1 MKISTT
7 GTRNLRKYMLHN
19 DSLESRCVPATFGI
33 PWPNSERITVSFA
46 PDNTTLISGQPN
58 LLNQTLDS
66 QFALSAT
73 LADSPNSLWKKSVL
87 QAFEIWSAQSN
98 INFGIVSDSGSEFG
112 VAGRATGDSRFGDI
126 RIGGVELAPNA
137 LAVSMPFDPGMA
149 GTSSGDMIFNTGMDL
164 NRSPDELLR
173 IALHEVGHSL
183 GLDSSLNP
191 ESVMSSPLG
200 SRTTLDDSDILA
212 VQNLYGKRSPD
223 NFETRSTNN
232 SASTATRLKT
242 RISRNSIVPVV
253 AYGDITSASDID
265 FYSIEVPSKYSGQ
278 VTLKLQTGGLS
289 LLNAK
294 ISVMDDNG
302 AVIGRSFIQDIGGGS
317 ASIVIPSVTPGSK
330 LMVKIKPIA
339 NNAFQVGS
347 YGLAASF
354 DKASLVSP
362 DRLSEFLKGY
372 HPDLSPEELASQL
385 MDGDSSQDHEDEDD
399 DHGSTFHDTGRFADS
414 KDTDFYQIA
423 GESDHRSV
431 LTIRV
436 FSTGTTEVNPEIV
449 VTKPNGTVIPSRI
462 LINDNG
468 QMTVQLTG
476 VKGSD
481 PVRIRLK
488 SETGQVGNY
497 QVEAFFTKIES
508 ETRTFLAGQLAS
520 SSPTQNYKFYVAESQ
535 LFQFLNGLNLES
547 GSNGTSRLEASVID
561 SWGRV
566 LWSLTVGTGSPE
578 STDPVI
584 LNTGEYRF
592 QVRLVTTSTTPVT
605 ANFKLSGS
613 VISDPV
619 GPGIIDGT
627 TIPQYSDPLIPPV
640 FTYPGGIIMP
650 DPFFWK
656 LILIP
661 FYDPYQYA
669 SGGTWIA

>member
-1 MKISTT
+1 MEISTKA
-7 GTRNLRKYMLHN
+7 TRNLRKYILHN

-33 PWPNSERITVSFA
+33 PWPNAEHLTVSFA

-66 QFALSAT
+66 QFSVSAT

-98 INFGIVSDSGSEFG
+98 LNFGIVSDSGSKFG
-112 VAGRATGDSRFGDI
+112 ASGQATGDSRFGDI

-137 LAVSMPFDPGMA
+137 LAVSIPFDPGMA
-149 GTSSGDMIFNTGMDL
+149 GTSSGDMIFNTSL
-164 NRSPDELLR
+164 NLNQSSDELLR
-173 IALHEVGHSL
+173 IALHEVGHTL

-191 ESVMSSPLG
+191 QSVMSSPLG

-212 VQNLYGKRSPD
+212 IQALYGKRNSD
-223 NFETRSTNN
+223 KFETRTPNN
-232 SASTATRLKT
+232 SSSNATRLKAQT
-242 RISRNSIVPVV
+242 SRNAIVPVV
-253 AYGDITSASDID
+253 AYGDITSPSDVD
-265 FYSIEVPSKYSGQ
+265 FYSVEVPSKYSGQ

-294 ISVMDDNG
+294 ISVMDDKG
-302 AVIGRSFIQDIGGGS
+302 AVIGRSFVQDIGGGS
-317 ASIVIPSVTPGSK
+317 ASVVIPSVTPGSK
-330 LMVKIKPIA
+330 LSVKIEPIA

-354 DKASLVSP
+354 DNASLVSS
-362 DRLSEFLKGY
+362 DRLSEFLKGF

-385 MDGDSSQDHEDEDD
+385 IDGNSCQDHQDEGD
-399 DHGSTFHDTGRFADS
+399 DHGTTFHETGRFADS

-423 GESDHRSV
+423 SESDNGSV

-436 FSTGTTEVNPEIV
+436 FSTGTTEVNPQIV

-476 VKGSD
+476 ITGSD

-497 QVEAFFTKIES
+497 QMEAFFTKIAS
-508 ETRTFLAGQLAS
+508 ENRTFLSGDLTS
-520 SSPTQNYKFYVAESQ
+520 SSPTQNYKFYVAQSQ
-535 LFQFLNGLNLES
+535 VFQFLNTLNLES

-566 LWSLTVGTGSPE
+566 LWSMTVGTGSPE

-584 LNTGEYRF
+584 LNTGEFRF
-592 QVRLVTTSTTPVT
+592 QVRLLTTSTTPVS
-605 ANFKLSGS
+605 ANFKLNGS

-627 TIPQYSDPLIPPV
+627 IIPQYSDPLIPPV

-650 DPFFWK
+650 DRFRICPIF
-656 LILIP
+656 LLQ
-661 FYDPYQYA
+661 YQLRA
-669 SGGTWIA
+669 G

>member
-1 MKISTT
+1 MEISTKA
-7 GTRNLRKYMLHN
+7 TRNLRKYILHN

-33 PWPNSERITVSFA
+33 PWPNAEHLTVSFA

-66 QFALSAT
+66 QFSVSAT

-87 QAFEIWSAQSN
+87 QAFEIWSAQS
-98 INFGIVSDSGSEFG
+98 ILNFGIVSDSGSKFG
-112 VAGRATGDSRFGDI
+112 ASGQATGDSRFGDI

-137 LAVSMPFDPGMA
+137 LAVSIPFDPGMA
-149 GTSSGDMIFNTGMDL
+149 GTSSGDMIFNTSL
-164 NRSPDELLR
+164 NLNQSSDELLR
-173 IALHEVGHSL
+173 IALHEVGHTL

-191 ESVMSSPLG
+191 QSVMSSPLG

-212 VQNLYGKRSPD
+212 IQALYGKRNSD
-223 NFETRSTNN
+223 NFETRTPNN
-232 SASTATRLKT
+232 SSSNATRLKAQT
-242 RISRNSIVPVV
+242 SRNAIVPVV
-253 AYGDITSASDID
+253 AYGDITTPSDVD
-265 FYSIEVPSKYSGQ
+265 FYSVEVPSKYSGQ
-278 VTLKLQTGGLS
+278 VTLKLQTSGLS

-294 ISVMDDNG
+294 ISVMDDKG
-302 AVIGRSFIQDIGGGS
+302 AVIGRSFVQDIGGGS
-317 ASIVIPSVTPGSK
+317 ASVVIPSVTPGSK
-330 LMVKIKPIA
+330 LLVKIEPIA

-354 DKASLVSP
+354 DNASLVSS
-362 DRLSEFLKGY
+362 DRLSEFLKGF

-385 MDGDSSQDHEDEDD
+385 IDGNSCQDHQDEGD
-399 DHGSTFHDTGRFADS
+399 DHGTTFHETGRFADS

-423 GESDHRSV
+423 SESDLGSV

-436 FSTGTTEVNPEIV
+436 FSTGTTEVNPQIV

-476 VKGSD
+476 ITGSD

-497 QVEAFFTKIES
+497 QMEAFFTKIAS
-508 ETRTFLAGQLAS
+508 ENRTFLSGDLTS
-520 SSPTQNYKFYVAESQ
+520 SSPTQNYKFYVAQSQ
-535 LFQFLNGLNLES
+535 VFQFLNTLNLES

-566 LWSLTVGTGSPE
+566 LWSMTVGTGSPE

-592 QVRLVTTSTTPVT
+592 QVRLLTTSTTPVS
-605 ANFKLSGS
+605 ANFKLNGS

-656 LILIP
+656 LIPIP
-661 FYDPYQYA
+661 FYNPYLYA